1 MDFVLGILLLLTLVG
16 YMYGLIKGKVDLMVG
31 TLLIAA
37 VWTIIG
43 LIGGTVTLRDMNQ
56 QIFHSGPLSWGVAAV
71 IVGFGSFFGRVL
83 VTSGIASTLIRKTV
97 ELGGDRVALTTVLL
111 CIVTTLIF
119 TSTFGVGAV
128 IAICSIVV
136 PILLALGVPKVLAV
150 VAFCMSVSAG
160 AYMNPAMFS
169 EFKLIFDGI
178 EFDSTYFPFGIAALL
193 AQLVLL
199 IIFVVFSLRKNGK
212 VSAWAVTASMDSG
225 TLNVPWYSLITPLL
239 PVLLAVFLGWQV
251 IPAFLFSALYGLFTS
266 KQIRSFRDFS
276 EKIPKI
282 FSEGITDIAALLGF
296 LFILPMLD
304 EVATLN
310 TPLLQAVIGNIL
322 PTSPL
327 IIAIAFAVLAP
338 LSHFG
343 GPLAAQGCGIAT
355 VTLMVAMGVPV
366 TFLFPVFYVLRLS
379 TSLAVGPNQSW
390 NAWAMMHN
398 KITIR
403 EFFKIG
409 FPLSWICAAVNILI
423 AYYMFGIGA

>member
-1 MDFVLGILLLLTLVG
+1 MEFAFGILLLLTLIV
-16 YMYGLIKGKVDLMVG
+16 YMYGLITGKVDLMVG
-31 TLLIAA
+31 TLLIAVA
-37 VWTIIG
+37 WTVIG
-43 LIGGTVTLRDMNQ
+43 LIAGTVTLENINQ
-56 QIFHSGPLSWGVAAV
+56 QIFHNGPLSWGTAAV
-71 IVGFGSFFGRVL
+71 IVAFGSFFGRVL
-83 VTSGIASTLIRKTV
+83 VTSGIAATLIRKTV

-136 PILLALGVPKVLAV
+136 PILLAMGVPKVLAV
-150 VAFCMSVSAG
+150 VSFCMSVSAG

-178 EFDSTYFPFGIAALL
+178 EFDNTYFPFGIAALL

-199 IIFVVFSLRKNGK
+199 IIFVAFSLRKTGK
-212 VSAWAVTASMDSG
+212 TSAWAATAAMDPA
-225 TLNVPWYSLITPLL
+225 TTNAPWYSLITPVL
-239 PVLLAVFLGWQV
+239 PVLLTAFLGWQV
-251 IPAFLFSALYGLFTS
+251 IPSFLFSAIYGFFTS

-276 EKIPKI
+276 EKIPKL
-282 FSEGITDIAALLGF
+282 FSEGVIDIAALLGF
-296 LFILPMLD
+296 LFVLPMLD
-304 EVATLN
+304 EVAVLN
-310 TPLLQAVIGNIL
+310 TPLLQAVIGNFL
-322 PTSPL
+322 PTNPL
-327 IIAIAFAVLAP
+327 VIAIAFAILAP

-366 TFLFPVFYVLRLS
+366 AFLFPVFYVLRLS

-398 KITIR
+398 KITIS

-409 FPLSWICAAVNILI
+409 FPLSWLCAAVNILL
-423 AYYMFGIGA
+423 AYFMFGV